1 MALSPEFQAYVRE
14 VANRYGVPINL
25 AFALITQESGG
36 NQGAVSPK
44 GATGIMQLMP
54 GTAKELGVDPTD
66 PYQNVEGGMRY
77 LAQQYERFGTWP
89 LALAAYNAGPGAVQK
104 YGGIPPFA
112 ETQNYVPAILN
123 RAGGMGSGS
132 QSAAPGPGESLSQGD
147 PAMDLTGRGSA
158 FDVDAFVEQMF
169 PEVNPRL
176 IAAPGTAMTGS
187 MGQMSPL
194 SQLGIPGIDNIQKY
208 STPGAGAQ

>member
-89 LALAAYNAGPGAVQK
+89 LALAAYNAGPGAVIK
-104 YGGIPPFA
+104 YGGIPPFE

-132 QSAAPGPGESLSQGD
+132 GSMGIGPGEALSQGD

-158 FDVDAFVEQMF
+158 FDVDAFAEQLF
-169 PEVNPRL
+169 PEPDLPL
-176 IAAPGTAMTGS
+176 ISPPGVATTGAMS
-187 MGQMSPL
+187 RMSPL

-208 STPGAGAQ
+208 STPGFEAE

>member
-14 VANRYGVPINL
+14 VANRYGVPVNL

-104 YGGIPPFA
+104 YGGIPPFK

-123 RAGGMGSGS
+123 RAGGMASGSGS
-132 QSAAPGPGESLSQGD
+132 SALGPGEALSQGD
-147 PAMDLTGRGSA
+147 PAMDLSGRGGA

-169 PEVNPRL
+169 PEVNPRFV
-176 IAAPGTAMTGS
+176 AAPGTAMTQS
-187 MGQMSPL
+187 MSRMSPL
-194 SQLGIPGIDNIQKY
+194 SQLGIPGIDSIQKY
-208 STPGAGAQ
+208 STPGFEAE